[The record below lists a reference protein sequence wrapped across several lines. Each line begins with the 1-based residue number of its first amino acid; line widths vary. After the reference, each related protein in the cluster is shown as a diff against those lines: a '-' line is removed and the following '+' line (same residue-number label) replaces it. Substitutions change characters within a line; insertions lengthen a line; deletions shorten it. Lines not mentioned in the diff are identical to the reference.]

1 MHATPTLR
9 TALGLAALLCA
20 DALPPLVQQL
30 IHVLCLGKAGVGG
43 IDAVVVAG
51 VQGCKPLILHID
63 FKGIFLDLFNGVSL
77 PYNC

>member
-1 MHATPTLR
+1 
-9 TALGLAALLCA
+9 
-20 DALPPLVQQL
+20 
-30 IHVLCLGKAGVGG
+30 
-43 IDAVVVAG
+43 VAG